1 MTDLAMPV
9 LSRTGPPD
17 FTFELWSNTQTFVS
31 PLNRSV
37 QTVENPGAR
46 WRCAFGWKNLAE
58 ADSSILQAVLA
69 QLRGQANRLLVPNYA
84 RLNPRG
90 TIAGQSPT
98 VNGAGQ
104 SGNTLVL
111 ANCGATKT
119 FLRGD
124 FFKVSGEFKLV
135 TADATADGAGA
146 LSVTFEPPLRSSPA
160 NAAAVTLASPTCRM
174 VLEQDKVGW
183 MTRAPLFTDV
193 NLSLVE
199 SFT

>member
-1 MTDLAMPV
+1 MSDITLPV
-9 LSRTGPPD
+9 LSRAGPPEL
-17 FTFELWSNTQTFVS
+17 TWELWSNTQAFVS
-31 PLNRSV
+31 PLSRSM

-46 WRCAFGWKNLAE
+46 WRCAFGYKNLGE
-58 ADSSILQAVLA
+58 ADASILQAALA

-104 SGNTLVL
+104 TGNTLVL
-111 ANCGATKT
+111 ANCGAAKT

-124 FFKVSGEFKLV
+124 YFKVNGEFKMV
-135 TADATADGAGA
+135 TVDSTSDGAGA
-146 LSVTFEPPLRSSPA
+146 LTVTFEPPLRVSPA
-160 NAAAVTLASPTCRM
+160 NAAPVTLASPTCRM
-174 VLEQDKVGW
+174 VIEQDKAGW
-183 MTRAPLFTDV
+183 LTRAPLFTDV
-193 NLSLVE
+193 NLSLIE